1 MLTNIENQGS
11 EHKPAVSLRV
21 MSLVRPRFLW
31 LLICLILAA
40 GLAASASAQIV
51 ESREWL
57 VKKTEHALLDEFKIN
72 FGWPDPELPKGQAVL
87 CVQVKGRSLR
97 VLAVGPKTSDAK
109 RYAQKLDV
117 WRQSNGLS
125 GTVEYSQESDC
136 AAASFIYSVA
146 GFGKTELNFTV
157 PLASLYRDV
166 RLEDTTRFGV
176 VMSGVAQLPSDFDK
190 PNLTKQSGYRYW
202 DFSDWRAPKDVRLS
216 AKLDWW
222 AVPAFVALALFPFF
236 CAAVTYCVAIR
247 VARDPKLPLRTR
259 QERFTKIQNSAILW
273 TGGPSFL
280 LALAV
285 MFSGALARQSEF
297 LLGDS
302 RTPMSLLIAIGTVV
316 AFPVSG
322 LFRKEHLKLA
332 EQSLNELGRPPLIN
346 TPRADDSKRREF
358 ILEALRLTFALG
370 CAFAIHLVPTTKTD
384 AIHEYKSKIA
394 PLVLMLILFLARDW
408 VSVLKPNS
416 NIVDEE
422 IEPELRQ
429 KLQGV
434 LDKLK
439 AKGTTSVDDVK
450 IHPQSPLSITV
461 YVVKNKLGVSDA
473 AIRELTPEELEFCI
487 LETERHPEMPMPT
500 IPQTVVASLLPFLTV
515 IYWALAPAPSVL
527 VATLMTAVLL
537 IPLVFWLTTSFRAI
551 RWMREARL
559 RIDLELIRLTGNHSA
574 AVSAL
579 QKQDDF
585 LRADPATAGL
595 NPKPTYSERIA
606 RIRAAFPETSS
617 APPAE

>member
-11 EHKPAVSLRV
+11 EHKRAVSLRV
-21 MSLVRPRFLW
+21 MSFVRPRFLW

-57 VKKTEHALLDEFKIN
+57 VKKTEHALLDEFKTN

-87 CVQVKGRSLR
+87 CVQVKGWSLR

-136 AAASFIYSVA
+136 AAASFLYSVA
-146 GFGKTELNFTV
+146 GFGKAELNFTV

-166 RLEDTTRFGV
+166 RLEDMTRFGV

-190 PNLTKQSGYRYW
+190 PNVTKQSGYRYW

-216 AKLDWW
+216 ARLDWW

-247 VARDPKLPLRTR
+247 VARDPKLPLITR
-259 QERFTKIQNSAILW
+259 QERFKKIQNSAILW
-273 TGGPSFL
+273 TAVPSL
-280 LALAV
+280 ILGLAV
-285 MFSGALARQSEF
+285 VISRVLARQSEF
-297 LLGDS
+297 LFGDS
-302 RTPMSLLIAIGTVV
+302 GTPMSLLFVIGAAVG
-316 AFPVSG
+316 FPVFG
-322 LFRKEHLKLA
+322 LYSKEHGKLA
-332 EQSLNELGRPPLIN
+332 EQSLNELGRPPLIQK
-346 TPRADDSKRREF
+346 PRVEESKTREF
-358 ILEALRLTFALG
+358 FWEAFQVP
-370 CAFAIHLVPTTKTD
+370 FAICCALAIQYLPTTKTD
-384 AIHEYKSKIA
+384 TIHQYKSQIA
-394 PLVLMLILFLARDW
+394 MLVSTLIIALSPRWF
-408 VSVLKPNS
+408 SVLRPAPTTEE
-416 NIVDEE
+416 VE

-434 LDKLK
+434 LASLK
-439 AKGTTSVDDVK
+439 ANGTTSVDDVK

-461 YVVKNKLGVSDA
+461 YVIKNKLGVSDA

-515 IYWALAPAPSVL
+515 IYWAIAPSPSIL
-527 VATLMTAVLL
+527 VATIMTAVLF
-537 IPLVFWLTTSFRAI
+537 IPTGLWLTSSFRAI
-551 RWMREARL
+551 RWMREEKL
-559 RIDLELIRLTGNHSA
+559 RIDLELIRLTGNPSA

-617 APPAE
+617 APAAE